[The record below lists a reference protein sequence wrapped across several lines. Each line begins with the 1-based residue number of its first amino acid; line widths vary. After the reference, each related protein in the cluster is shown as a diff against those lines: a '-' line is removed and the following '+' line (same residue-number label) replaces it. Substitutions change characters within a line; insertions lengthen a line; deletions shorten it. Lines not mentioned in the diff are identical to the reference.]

1 MDVTAIMRDTVNRVY
16 DVLRDK
22 IVRGEPSPGK
32 RISQR
37 KLARELNCST
47 IPISEAMRRLES
59 EGLLVREPSR
69 MVRVRTLSARDFR
82 GLYLVREGL
91 EGVAVRLCV
100 EEITDDEISRLQSL
114 GRELREATLD
124 RDAERVGRLDAAIH
138 RFIVHCSRC
147 ALLEEELNRL
157 LLIEQ
162 TAGRKEASFHEPQSH
177 EGLIQAIADR
187 EADLGEYLLRKHIQI
202 GYQEL
207 LKSEDRR

>member
-1 MDVTAIMRDTVNRVY
+1 MRDTVNRVY

-22 IVRGEPSPGK
+22 ITRGEPSPGK
-32 RISQR
+32 RVSQR
-37 KLARELNCST
+37 RLARELGCST

-69 MVRVRTLSARDFR
+69 MARVRALSAKDFR

-100 EEITDDEISRLQSL
+100 EEITDDETTRLQDL
-114 GRELREATLD
+114 GRELREATLN
-124 RDAERVGRLDAAIH
+124 REARRVGQLDAAIH
-138 RFIVHCSRC
+138 RFIVQCSRC
-147 ALLEEELNRL
+147 ALLEEEINRL

-162 TAGRKEASFHEPQSH
+162 TAGRKDASFREPQSH
-177 EGLIQAIADR
+177 EGLIRAIVDR
-187 EADLGEYLLRKHIQI
+187 DADLAEYLLRKHIQT

-207 LKSEDRR
+207 MKSENGK